1 MKPCDLGF
9 PCPHLV
15 YGEEGDVCIHP
26 YVLSDFPKDG
36 DFSYTEDI
44 LCPIDFSRTEFGIL
58 MDMASEYG
66 PESWSE
72 VIHRLS
78 VHLDRSY
85 EDSYIHQRIRRE
97 LAEAAWKDYLE
108 LRGRDSQ

>member
-15 YGEEGDVCIHP
+15 YGEEGDVCIYP

-44 LCPIDFSRTEFGIL
+44 LCPIDFSR
-58 MDMASEYG
+58 
-66 PESWSE
+66 
-72 VIHRLS
+72 R
-78 VHLDRSY
+78 
-85 EDSYIHQRIRRE
+85 
-97 LAEAAWKDYLE
+97 
-108 LRGRDSQ
+108 